1 MKWKLSRSAAEN
13 ARAQLPKLV
22 AHYFEAGRKA
32 SAKGKTP
39 KQLHRFR
46 IETKRFR
53 YALELFRPV
62 YGPTLE
68 HHLAALRGI
77 QNALGKVSDYQTIEE
92 MVAGDTV
99 LEAKLKK
106 SRSRKVKEF
115 RDEWKKFDSGGQLR
129 RWKAFLTE
137 IDQAGKP
144 ARTKAQQRK
153 KATAPAENQRDAPDP
168 MLE

>member
-1 MKWKLSRSAAEN
+1 MKWKSTRNAAEN
-13 ARAQLPKLV
+13 ARAELPKL
-22 AHYFEAGRKA
+22 AGKYFKAGRNA
-32 SAKGKTP
+32 SAKAKTS

-62 YGPTLE
+62 YGPPLE
-68 HHLAALRGI
+68 RHLAALRGI
-77 QNALGKVSDYQTIEE
+77 QDALGKISDYQTIEE
-92 MVAGDTV
+92 MIGGDKV

-106 SRSRKVKEF
+106 SRNRKVKEF

-129 RWKAFLTE
+129 RWKAFL
-137 IDQAGKP
+137 AGKKRSAKP
-144 ARTKAQQRK
+144 GLPTANRRK
-153 KATAPAENQRDAPDP
+153 QAAAPPKNDRGAPHP